1 LIGFAAVIYSCGAV
15 HAEDPDF
22 LAIEQILA
30 YSDFRLEDAHGVRF
44 EEDRN
49 KRAWFVTPT
58 GDRIEVKVQIMNTTR
73 ESFNEVPRYEL
84 VTYQFQKLFLQPQ
97 EFVVPP
103 SVIRSQPVDVARTWD
118 PEASEVRKGTGAAL
132 MMIQAWVPG
141 AESLSTDI
149 DTDRLATDPAFA
161 RVWGNFNTL
170 TYLIR
175 HVDSNSG
182 NVVIVDDDVKPRI
195 YSVDND
201 VAYVSDEGNVGSVW
215 RKLWTDRLS
224 ADLIKSLL
232 SLEKSDLQEALGSIA
247 EFNLVEGVYQPVPP
261 GKPTSRRYG
270 MRHKGEFL
278 QMGLSTREIFEMHK
292 RLKKLQGDIRKDKI
306 TALP

>member
-1 LIGFAAVIYSCGAV
+1 
-15 HAEDPDF
+15 
-22 LAIEQILA
+22 
-30 YSDFRLEDAHGVRF
+30 
-44 EEDRN
+44 
-49 KRAWFVTPT
+49 
-58 GDRIEVKVQIMNTTR
+58 
-73 ESFNEVPRYEL
+73 
-84 VTYQFQKLFLQPQ
+84 
-97 EFVVPP
+97 
-103 SVIRSQPVDVARTWD
+103 
-118 PEASEVRKGTGAAL
+118 
-132 MMIQAWVPG
+132 
-141 AESLSTDI
+141 
-149 DTDRLATDPAFA
+149 
-161 RVWGNFNTL
+161 VWGNFNTL